1 LKILKY
7 GTASHPGID
16 ALKICL
22 TFMAVS
28 GIFCNLRDIKIR
40 NYMNNREKKPVM
52 IIIIPVT
59 VLLLGLTGFTVSLMV
74 PQENL
79 KSKYSY
85 KDFESSK
92 KCRSCHPGF
101 YEQWS
106 QAMMSQAYTHIWD
119 EIEYFDLAVAHA
131 RAKPE
136 IKDVVDGCNGCHTP
150 LAFMGGGQ
158 FPPPRP
164 SEKSMANE
172 SVSCE
177 VCHLVQSAQTDPPY
191 NFSYLIKPGMTK
203 YAGRNPEIESPAHKI
218 VQNDFFRTTEFCGNC
233 HNEKNPFGVWVKSTQ
248 LEWKEGPYSKED
260 IRCQDCHMPKA
271 EYQYALMGKSH
282 EDARL
287 HLFHGAHDPGKV
299 RGTIELRIQPDIR
312 EAEPGETVV
321 FTVALFNQKTGHKFP
336 TGSVEDRIAWL
347 NVEATDAKGKVFHL
361 NVDKKGFDGEEY
373 TISGDYLAYQD
384 MGVPLN
390 ITDFKGLQR
399 DGIPAGNRI
408 FRMPYFDPEGR
419 MTIMQWNTAKLGVDY
434 RIGPRAVKIENFTFR
449 LPFDIAPGELKVKAQ
464 LNYQLLVKTVADFLK
479 VPEDESRIIPVN
491 DHTTYLTV
499 LP

>member
-1 LKILKY
+1 MRRKKDLRILILIVPAAVTLSLL
-7 GTASHPGID
+7 TA
-16 ALKICL
+16 
-22 TFMAVS
+22 
-28 GIFCNLRDIKIR
+28 
-40 NYMNNREKKPVM
+40 
-52 IIIIPVT
+52 
-59 VLLLGLTGFTVSLMV
+59 FTVRLIG

-92 KCRSCHPGF
+92 KCRSCHPGI
-101 YEQWS
+101 YEQWA
-106 QAMMSQAYTHIWD
+106 QAMMSQAYTHNWD
-119 EIEYFDLAVAHA
+119 EIEYFDLAVPHSK
-131 RAKPE
+131 AKPE

-164 SEKSMANE
+164 SENSMANE

-177 VCHLVQSAQTDPPY
+177 VCHLTQSAQSEPPF

-203 YAGRNPEIESPAHKI
+203 YAGRTPSVESPAHKI
-218 VQNDFFRTTEFCGNC
+218 ITSEFFRTTEFCGNC

-248 LEWKEGPYSKED
+248 LEWKEGPYAAAGVL
-260 IRCQDCHMPKA
+260 CQDCHMPKGGPFLN
-271 EYQYALMGKSH
+271 ALMTSPY
-282 EDARL
+282 DDSRL

-312 EAEPGETVV
+312 EAEPGDNII

-347 NVEATDAKGKVFHL
+347 QVEAKDAKGKVSHL
-361 NVDKKGFDGEEY
+361 NVDKKGFEGEEY
-373 TISGDYLAYQD
+373 TISGDFLAYQD
-384 MGVPLN
+384 MGVPLG
-390 ITDFKGLQR
+390 ISDFKGVQR

-408 FRMPYFDPEGR
+408 FRKPYFDPEGR
-419 MTIMQWNTAKLGVDY
+419 MTIMQWNTAKQGVDY
-434 RIGPRAVKIENFTFR
+434 RIGPRETKVERFTFR
-449 LPFDIAPGELKVKAQ
+449 VPNDAAPGEMNVRAV
-464 LNYQLLVKTVADFLK
+464 LNYQLLVQPVADLLK
-479 VPEDESRIIPVN
+479 VQPSESEILEVN
-491 DHTTYLTV
+491 DHTTHVTI